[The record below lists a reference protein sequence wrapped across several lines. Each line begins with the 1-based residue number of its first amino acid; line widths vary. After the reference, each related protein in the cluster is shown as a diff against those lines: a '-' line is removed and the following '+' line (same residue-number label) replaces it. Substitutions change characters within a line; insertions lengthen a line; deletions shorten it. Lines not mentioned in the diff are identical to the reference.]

1 MNKLTAF
8 KIGLHSA
15 MREYLRP
22 WKLTTLAL
30 GLALLV
36 LGAFYYNQPDW
47 DVGISFVM
55 GLLAYFT
62 APWAIRTVKAGR
74 WKLFLPVLLA
84 YWFTVDGSYVL
95 YNAWVGRPVWP
106 ELRAANFFASS
117 LLYLLCGFIWLPRMP
132 LREVILDVAAMLKGK
147 EEK

>member
-1 MNKLTAF
+1 MDSIVLKRR
-8 KIGLHSA
+8 A

-22 WKLTTLAL
+22 WKLFTLAI

-36 LGAFYYNQPDW
+36 FGALHYNQPDW

-62 APWAIRTVKAGR
+62 APWGIIVLKAKR
-74 WKLFLPVLLA
+74 WKFLPLALLA

-117 LLYLLCGFIWLPRMP
+117 LLYLLCGLIWLPRMP
-132 LREVILDVAAMLKGK
+132 FREVFLDVVAVIEGKG
-147 EEK
+147 EK

>member
-1 MNKLTAF
+1 M
-8 KIGLHSA
+8 G
-15 MREYLRP
+15 EYFRP
-22 WKLTTLAL
+22 WKLFTLAI

-36 LGAFYYNQPDW
+36 FGAFYYDQPDW

-62 APWAIRTVKAGR
+62 APWGILVLKARR
-74 WKLFLPVLLA
+74 WKLLPLALLA
-84 YWFTVDGSYVL
+84 FWFTVDGSYVM

-117 LLYLLCGFIWLPRMP
+117 LLYLLCGFIWLPRMTF
-132 LREVILDVAAMLKGK
+132 REVLSSAAAALRVGGRK
-147 EEK
+147 

>member
-1 MNKLTAF
+1 M
-8 KIGLHSA
+8 S
-15 MREYLRP
+15 EYLRP
-22 WKLTTLAL
+22 WKLFTLAI

-36 LGAFYYNQPDW
+36 FGAFHYNQPDW

-62 APWAIRTVKAGR
+62 APWGIIVLKAKR
-74 WKLFLPVLLA
+74 RKLIPLALLA

-106 ELRAANFFASS
+106 ELRVANFFASS
-117 LLYLLCGFIWLPRMP
+117 MLYLLCGVIWLPRMP
-132 LREVILDVAAMLKGK
+132 FREVILDVVAVIEGKG
-147 EEK
+147 EK

>member
-1 MNKLTAF
+1 MDAIVLKLR
-8 KIGLHSA
+8 A

-22 WKLTTLAL
+22 WKLFTLSI
-30 GLALLV
+30 GLALLA
-36 LGAFYYNQPDW
+36 LGAFHYNQPDW

-62 APWAIRTVKAGR
+62 APWGIIVFKAKR
-74 WKLFLPVLLA
+74 WKLLPLALLA

-106 ELRAANFFASS
+106 ELRVANFFASS
-117 LLYLLCGFIWLPRMP
+117 LLYLLCGLIWLPRMT
-132 LREVILDVAAMLKGK
+132 LSEVFLSAVAAVKGRGNK
-147 EEK
+147 